1 MKQETF
7 NEVIDQFIQQ
17 EADGLLE
24 RDLTENEL
32 EEVKEAVLGDIWMLI
47 QDKISEMV
55 NYRELL
61 ERNKDAE
68 KSSPYYKIIW
78 KNENAYRKNF
88 QPIFSAK
95 THEDAKKYIRYKDF
109 ISEYDQYKIIKVDG
123 ATEIEIET
131 VGEGRWI

>member
-7 NEVIDQFIQQ
+7 NEVIDQFIQL

-24 RDLTENEL
+24 RELNKDEL

-47 QDKISEMV
+47 QDKISDMV
-55 NYRELL
+55 NFRELL

-68 KSSPYYKIIW
+68 KLSPYYKIIW
-78 KNENAYRKNF
+78 KNENAYRKDF
-88 QPIFSAK
+88 KPIFSTK
-95 THEDAKKYIRYKDF
+95 THDDAKKYIRAQDF

-123 ATEIEIET
+123 GTEIEIET
-131 VGEGRWI
+131 IGEGRGI